1 LYAVTYDANPT
12 VEKMISVNPS
22 PKESILKYVATPDA
36 LAAWQLPRATQPTKL
51 AEMDP
56 VFRQTLTG
64 ILQQPWWWWTMLV
77 AALALSVETVWL
89 ALRRAN
95 E

>member
-1 LYAVTYDANPT
+1 MASWLNSGTAILECDGTLVAAN
-12 VEKMISVNPS
+12 
-22 PKESILKYVATPDA
+22 DA

-64 ILQQPWWWWTMLV
+64 ILQQPWWWWTMLG
-77 AALALSVETVWL
+77 AALALSAETIWL
-89 ALRRAN
+89 TVRRAN